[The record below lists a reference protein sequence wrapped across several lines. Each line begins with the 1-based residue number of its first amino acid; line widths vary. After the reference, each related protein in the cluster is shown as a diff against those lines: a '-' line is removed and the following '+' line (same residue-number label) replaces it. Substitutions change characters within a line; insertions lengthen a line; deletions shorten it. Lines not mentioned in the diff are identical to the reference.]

1 MAKKNEIATLEAALG
16 HTFKNRSLVEQALT
30 HVSLHS
36 GQGAHYQ
43 RLEFLGDR
51 VLGLVVAEMLHEAY
65 PQATE
70 GELSRR
76 LAHLV
81 RRETCAEVA
90 ADWGVAPHIRLGA
103 GEKRSGLRNK
113 DPILSDVCESLIAAV
128 HLDAGFE
135 AAKALVKRA
144 FGPKMSEPG
153 RAVRD
158 AKSLLQEWALA
169 RGLPVPT
176 YEETA
181 RSGPDHAPVF
191 RIAAMV
197 RGFDPCEAEGPSKRV
212 AERAAAAAFLAREG
226 VTGDDE

>member
-1 MAKKNEIATLEAALG
+1 MTKKNELATLESRLG
-16 HTFKNRSLVEQALT
+16 HVFRDRALLEQALT

-51 VLGLVVAEMLHEAY
+51 VLGLVVAEMLHEAF
-65 PQATE
+65 PDAAE
-70 GELSRR
+70 GDLSRR

-90 ADWGVAPHIRLGA
+90 SEWGVAPFIRLGS

-113 DPILSDVCESLIAAV
+113 DPILADVCESLIAAV
-128 HLDAGFE
+128 HLDAGFDT
-135 AAKALVKRA
+135 ARCLVLRS

-153 RAVRD
+153 REERD
-158 AKSLLQEWALA
+158 PKSRLQEWALA

-176 YEETA
+176 YEEKA
-181 RSGPDHAPVF
+181 RSGPDHAPIF
-191 RIAAMV
+191 RIAALV
-197 RGFDPCEAEGPSKRV
+197 RGYEPSEAEGPSKRI
-212 AERAAAAAFLAREG
+212 AERMAAEAFLAREG
-226 VTGDDE
+226 VTGHGT